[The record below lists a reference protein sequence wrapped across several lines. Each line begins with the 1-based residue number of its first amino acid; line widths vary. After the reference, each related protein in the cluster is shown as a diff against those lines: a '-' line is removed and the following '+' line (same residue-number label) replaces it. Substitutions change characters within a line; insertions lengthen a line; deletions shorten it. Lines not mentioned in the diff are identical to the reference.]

1 MNPSIQKDLFTLE
14 KQERAMNLKFGVIYA
29 KESQMTD
36 DEFLS
41 NQEGSKDFYNFLD
54 LFGERINLKVGRNE
68 AVILGQNNRIL
79 CHVSRFHGQFSFTFN
94 SGLGP
99 LQWRSRH
106 SKWHDRESIVLHLI
120 WRTSSNVSCF
130 YALALFHWRY
140 PAGNLIWKWHNV
152 QDNSILQLSD
162 SPFYE

>member
-54 LFGERINLKVGRNE
+54 LLGERINLKVGRNV
-68 AVILGQNNRIL
+68 AVIFRPKYFGMFQDLMVNF
-79 CHVSRFHGQFSFTFN
+79 V
-94 SGLGP
+94 
-99 LQWRSRH
+99 
-106 SKWHDRESIVLHLI
+106 
-120 WRTSSNVSCF
+120 F
-130 YALALFHWRY
+130 YICR
-140 PAGNLIWKWHNV
+140 AGTATMEV
-152 QDNSILQLSD
+152 
-162 SPFYE
+162 

>member
-54 LFGERINLKVGRNE
+54 LLGERINLKVGRNL
-68 AVILGQNNRIL
+68 AVILGKNDRIKNRFMA
-79 CHVSRFHGQFSFTFN
+79 CFKTQFSSTFN
-94 SGLGP
+94 AGLGP

-106 SKWHDRESIVLHLI
+106 SK
-120 WRTSSNVSCF
+120 
-130 YALALFHWRY
+130 
-140 PAGNLIWKWHNV
+140 
-152 QDNSILQLSD
+152 
-162 SPFYE
+162 

>member
-54 LFGERINLKVGRNE
+54 LLGERINLKVGQNV
-68 AVILGQNNRIL
+68 AVIFRYIL
-79 CHVSRFHGQFSFTFN
+79 LNTFMIMTCFKI
-94 SGLGP
+94 P
-99 LQWRSRH
+99 W
-106 SKWHDRESIVLHLI
+106 WIV
-120 WRTSSNVSCF
+120 F
-130 YALALFHWRY
+130 Y
-140 PAGNLIWKWHNV
+140 I
-152 QDNSILQLSD
+152 
-162 SPFYE
+162 

>member
-54 LFGERINLKVGRNE
+54 LLGERINLKVGRNV
-68 AVILGQNNRIL
+68 AVIFRPNNRIKIL
-79 CHVSRFHGQFSFTFN
+79 A
-94 SGLGP
+94 
-99 LQWRSRH
+99 
-106 SKWHDRESIVLHLI
+106 
-120 WRTSSNVSCF
+120 CF
-130 YALALFHWRY
+130 K
-140 PAGNLIWKWHNV
+140 I
-152 QDNSILQLSD
+152 
-162 SPFYE
+162 

>member
-54 LFGERINLKVGRNE
+54 LLGERINLKVGRNL
-68 AVILGQNNRIL
+68 AAILGKNDRIKMIMA
-79 CHVSRFHGQFSFTFN
+79 CFKTQFSSTFN
-94 SGLGP
+94 AGLGP

-106 SKWHDRESIVLHLI
+106 SK
-120 WRTSSNVSCF
+120 
-130 YALALFHWRY
+130 
-140 PAGNLIWKWHNV
+140 
-152 QDNSILQLSD
+152 
-162 SPFYE
+162 